1 MEFNIW
7 QIEVEVKKDII
18 DIYPSNSNLENV
30 IKIFLNLILE
40 GQFTELQDALQM
52 RYVDQ
57 DFRKFD
63 TVRTLLLGQFELYV
77 KYIHKSIGRE
87 PQKTLKPCL
96 TEVFN
101 EFSYLQEGSDKYNE
115 FWAKN
120 AIDKTPTYSPEYFQH
135 IFPLGKEFKLTYDL
149 RNSIIHNSRL
159 YGGQT
164 PSVKNLPSDIGA
176 IIAVMIHVTELYSSL
191 LEKNQL
197 QQTKNSFK
205 PYLESIK
212 KEFQKWKNRF
222 ISIEGKEDFT
232 IMEGYAVEELKE
244 NKEEC
249 EVERKGSI
257 DNLRKNEIPE
267 KRMMIW
273 AEAGM
278 GKSTTLQYLTFKDA
292 CAILENEADIPIPV
306 YLPLKLETET
316 NLTIEDSISA
326 KIGISKKECLDLLH
340 RGEVSLFIDG
350 FNEILKDLKE

>member
-1 MEFNIW
+1 M
-7 QIEVEVKKDII
+7 
-18 DIYPSNSNLENV
+18 
-30 IKIFLNLILE
+30 
-40 GQFTELQDALQM
+40 
-52 RYVDQ
+52 
-57 DFRKFD
+57 
-63 TVRTLLLGQFELYV
+63 
-77 KYIHKSIGRE
+77 
-87 PQKTLKPCL
+87 
-96 TEVFN
+96 
-101 EFSYLQEGSDKYNE
+101 
-115 FWAKN
+115 
-120 AIDKTPTYSPEYFQH
+120 
-135 IFPLGKEFKLTYDL
+135 
-149 RNSIIHNSRL
+149 RNSIIHNSKL

-176 IIAVMIHVTELYSSL
+176 IIAVMIHVTELYSYL

-249 EVERKGSI
+249 EVERRGSI

-292 CAILENEADIPIPV
+292 CAILENEADISPI
-306 YLPLKLETET
+306 
-316 NLTIEDSISA
+316 
-326 KIGISKKECLDLLH
+326 KIRNGNK
-340 RGEVSLFIDG
+340 
-350 FNEILKDLKE
+350 FNY